1 MTAKTLLLLV
11 ILGLAFAAD
20 SSAVDWEDQTVIS
33 RNKLAPHATFFR
45 FDTAEDARDGSRD
58 DSPYVKLLNG
68 TWKFHWVANPDERPM
83 DFVAVDFDDSTWD
96 DIRVPGDW
104 QTQGHGQPIYTNVNY
119 PFDKNPP
126 KIGGRNGNPV
136 GSYRTSF
143 TVPKEWD
150 GRRVEINFDGV
161 ESAFYLWVNGKKVGY
176 SQGSRTP
183 ARFDLTPFLKEGEN
197 TLAAQVFRW
206 CDGSY
211 LEDQD
216 FWRLSGIFRDVYLEG
231 LAPTRIVDFEVQ
243 TDLDKEYRDATLAV
257 SVDCTTADGD
267 QADLW
272 VELVDADGAVVASRE
287 GGVNGSGD
295 EVTLRHSLNIAAP
308 KLWTAETPY
317 LYRLVITLKDED
329 GKALESTAVNVGF
342 REVEIK
348 DGVLLVNGKYV
359 YMNGVNRHEHH
370 PVTGHTISRE
380 SMIEDILLMKQHN
393 INAVRTSHYPNVPE
407 WYDLCDEYGLFVVDE
422 TNIESHGMGYGPE
435 SLAKDPSWGKAH
447 LDRAIRMVERDKNHP
462 SIVTWSLGN
471 EAGNGVNFMANYDW
485 IKQRDASRPVQYE
498 QAGWRARNTDIRC
511 PMYARIDGIVN
522 YATHDADRPL
532 ILCEYAHAM
541 GNSVGNLP
549 EYWSAIRE
557 HRALQG
563 GFIWDW
569 VDQGLLT
576 KDADGHEYYAYGG
589 DFGDRPNDGNFCC
602 NGLVRPDRVPN
613 PSLFEVKKVYQRIS
627 TAAGDKPG
635 VYVVKNEY
643 DHQTLAP
650 FDLTWTVEVDG
661 KTVQDGR
668 QAAPE
673 AAAGDSAEVELPIEP
688 VDAAPGQEAILTVRY
703 VLRDQAPWAPAGH
716 QVAVDQF
723 DLEAEPGEAAIK
735 LAQHKPQANET
746 DDQILLSSGGVS
758 VAVNKRTGHVDSI
771 AQDGEPLITAP
782 LVPNYWRAPI
792 DNDNGNQMP
801 RRLRDWRRAGRSR
814 ELTRCEQSQAKD
826 GAVTVECEWKLLDG
840 KAAERASYTLDALGA
855 LKVSFTINASGD
867 LPDIPRVGLRTEIP
881 TSFTQAAWF
890 GRGPHESYW
899 DRKSGAPVSH
909 YAMPVSELIHE
920 YVRPQENGN
929 RTDARWL
936 ALTSENGRGLLVAGA
951 TFDFS
956 VWPYTQRALQ
966 QARHPQELQRGEVL
980 TLNLDYRQMGVG
992 GDDSW
997 GAWPHEEYRLKAGE
1011 YGLEL
1016 TLTPLDPSVGTAS
1029 EVARAAMG
1037 GE

>member
-1 MTAKTLLLLV
+1 MRSRTLMLALLALSPACQC
-11 ILGLAFAAD
+11 LAN
-20 SSAVDWEDQTVIS
+20 DWEDQSVIS
-33 RNKLAPHATFFR
+33 RNKLPAHATFFR
-45 FDTAEDARDGSRD
+45 FDTADDAKEGRRD

-68 TWKFHWVANPDERPM
+68 TWKFNLVRTPEERPM
-83 DFVAVDFDDSTWD
+83 DFYAADFDDSGWE

-104 QTQGHGQPIYTNVNY
+104 QTQGFGQPIYTNVTY

-126 KIGGRNGNPV
+126 KIAGQNGNPV
-136 GSYRTSF
+136 GSYRTTF
-143 TVPKEWD
+143 TMPAEWK

-161 ESAFYLWVNGKKVGY
+161 ESAFYLWVNGKMVGY

-183 ARFDLTPFLKEGEN
+183 ARFDLTPFLQDGEN
-197 TLAAQVFRW
+197 VLAAQVFRW

-231 LAPTRIVDFEVQ
+231 LPATRIVDFEVT
-243 TDLDKEYRDATLAV
+243 TDLDEEYKNATLK
-257 SVDCTTADGD
+257 
-267 QADLW
+267 
-272 VELVDADGAVVASRE
+272 VDADIRAEQPASLE
-287 GGVNGSGD
+287 LALY
-295 EVTLRHSLNIAAP
+295 TLDGELIGQESTSNATAGEELRAEIGMSVSEPA
-308 KLWTAETPY
+308 LWTAETPN
-317 LYRLVITLKDED
+317 LYRLVLTLKDRE
-329 GKALESTAVNVGF
+329 GKTLESTAINVGF
-342 REVEIK
+342 REVEIR

-370 PVTGHTISRE
+370 PVTGHTMSRE
-380 SMIEDILLMKQHN
+380 SMIEDILLMKRHN

-422 TNIESHGMGYGPE
+422 TNIESHGMGYGRE
-435 SLAKDPSWGKAH
+435 SLAKDPSWGEAH
-447 LDRAIRMVERDKNHP
+447 LDRARRMVERDKNYP
-462 SIVTWSLGN
+462 SIVIWSLGN

-485 IKQRDASRPVQYE
+485 IKERDPSRPVQYE
-498 QAGWRARNTDIRC
+498 QAYWRDRNTDIRC
-511 PMYARIDGIVN
+511 PMYARIHQIVD
-522 YATHDADRPL
+522 YATKSPDRPL

-557 HRALQG
+557 HRNLQG

-569 VDQGLLT
+569 VDQGLLK
-576 KDADGHEYYAYGG
+576 KDDDGTEFYAYGG
-589 DFGDRPNDGNFCC
+589 DYGDRPNDANFCC

-613 PSLFEVKKVYQRIS
+613 PSLYEVKKVYQRIS
-627 TAAGDKPG
+627 TAAGDQPG

-643 DHQTLAP
+643 DHQSLAP

-661 KTVQDGR
+661 KAVQEGR

-673 AAAGDSAEVELPIEP
+673 AAAGESAEVELPIEP

-716 QVAVDQF
+716 EVAVDQF
-723 DLEAEPGEAAIK
+723 DLKANPSEAAIE
-735 LAQHKPQANET
+735 LAQHKPRANET
-746 DDQILLSSGGVS
+746 DDQIVLTSGGVT
-758 VAVNKRTGHVDSI
+758 VAVSKQTGHVDSI

-801 RRLRDWRRAGRSR
+801 RRLRDWRRAGRDR
-814 ELTRCEQSQAKD
+814 ELVSCQLGDASNS
-826 GAVTVECEWKLLDG
+826 AVTVECEWKLLDG
-840 KAAERASYTLDALGA
+840 KATERATYTLDSHGALGVAFA
-855 LKVSFTINASGD
+855 LDAQGD
-867 LPDIPRVGLRTEIP
+867 LPDIPRVGLRTEVP
-881 TSFTQAAWF
+881 TSFTAVEWF
-890 GRGPHESYW
+890 GRGPHETYW
-899 DRKSGAPVSH
+899 DRKSGAPVGH
-909 YAMPVSELIHE
+909 YAMPTSELIHE

-936 ALTSENGRGLLVAGA
+936 AMADESGRGLLIAGPR
-951 TFDFS
+951 FDFS

-966 QARHPQELQRGEVL
+966 RARHPHELQRGEVL

-997 GAWPHEEYRLKAGE
+997 GAWPHEQYRMKAGK
-1011 YGLEL
+1011 YEL
-1016 TLTPLDPSVGTAS
+1016 QLKLTPLNPSAGGVS
-1029 EVARAAMG
+1029 EVARTVSK
-1037 GE
+1037 E